1 MKKISTCSHIIWT
14 YCLCAFSCFLPLT
27 MSPRYTKGRMEN
39 QPNDITHRNP
49 YLAVFT
55 RIPSSL
61 QVTDLPPTKLENALA
76 AAESFQQITVSRSTS
91 PSPKSSLL

>member
-1 MKKISTCSHIIWT
+1 MKKISTCSHNIWT

-27 MSPRYTKGRMEN
+27 MSPRYTK
-39 QPNDITHRNP
+39 
-49 YLAVFT
+49 
-55 RIPSSL
+55 
-61 QVTDLPPTKLENALA
+61 VTDLPPTKLENALA